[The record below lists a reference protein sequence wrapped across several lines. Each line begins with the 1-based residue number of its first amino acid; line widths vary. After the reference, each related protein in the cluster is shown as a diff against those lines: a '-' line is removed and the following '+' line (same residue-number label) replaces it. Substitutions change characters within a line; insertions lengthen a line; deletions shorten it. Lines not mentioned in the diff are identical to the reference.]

1 MKQFKEKFD
10 TPEMFMRMNGKLIVL
25 PMEDERVKAKKP
37 SVLQKLNEM
46 KGTDT
51 PTTAKKPHAMEER

>member
-25 PMEDERVKAKKP
+25 PMEDERVKAKTFR
-37 SVLQKLNEM
+37 SAEAQ
-46 KGTDT
+46 
-51 PTTAKKPHAMEER
+51 